1 MHYTTLM
8 KGLLTQMKQGVQYKR
23 MPTAVKVL
31 AIIAMAP
38 WVATFEI
45 FGFIYR
51 ICLFVY
57 KALAAPASHLHQWMK
72 EQKDEIKHATQAV
85 LYAVCLP
92 FIFFLQIVLSLFSI
106 VFYLVWFVYMLN
118 GYILS
123 FGGIKW
129 QPSIADA
136 SYENADVSGDYKP
149 GFVGTTVYVSMTF
162 GFLVL
167 ALLFGLIFTV
177 APFVETLALVL
188 VFGGAYA
195 VMVWIV
201 NPIMFRKVKVQ
212 AAPAVE
218 AEADVAEVEAGEPEA
233 EETVEATEEIAE

>member
-1 MHYTTLM
+1 MHYSTLM
-8 KGLLTQMKQGVQYKR
+8 KGLLSEIKQGVQYKR
-23 MPTAVKVL
+23 MITPIKVL

-45 FGFIYR
+45 LSFIYR
-51 ICLFVY
+51 VCLFVY

-72 EQKDEIKHATQAV
+72 EQKDEVKHATQAV

-92 FIFFLQIVLSLFSI
+92 VIFLFQIALSLFSI

-136 SYENADVSGDYKP
+136 SYENSDVSGNYKP
-149 GFVGTTVYVSMTF
+149 GFVGTTVFVSMTF
-162 GFLVL
+162 GFLAL
-167 ALLFGLIFTV
+167 ALLFGLIFAV
-177 APFVETLALVL
+177 APFVETLALMM
-188 VFGGAYA
+188 VFAGAYA

-201 NPIMFRKVKVQ
+201 NPIMFRKSKAQ

-218 AEADVAEVEAGEPEA
+218 ADEA
-233 EETVEATEEIAE
+233 

>member
-1 MHYTTLM
+1 MEDPMHYSTLM
-8 KGLLTQMKQGVQYKR
+8 KGLLSEIKQGVQYKR

-45 FGFIYR
+45 IGFIYR
-51 ICLFVY
+51 VCLFVY
-57 KALAAPASHLHQWMK
+57 KMLAAPASHLHQWMK
-72 EQKDEIKHATQAV
+72 EQKDDVKHATQAV

-92 FIFFLQIVLSLFSI
+92 FIFLLQIVLSLFSV
-106 VFYLVWFVYMLN
+106 VFYLVWFLYMLN

-136 SYENADVSGDYKP
+136 SYENSDVSGNYKP
-149 GFVGTTVYVSMTF
+149 GKVGTIIYVSMTL

-167 ALLFGLIFTV
+167 TGVFFLVRLAKPLIATAAAYQF
-177 APFVETLALVL
+177 LMI
-188 VFGGAYA
+188 AYA
-195 VMVWIV
+195 IMSWIV
-201 NPIMFRKVKVQ
+201 NPIMFRKVKAAPVVEE
-212 AAPAVE
+212 APAVE
-218 AEADVAEVEAGEPEA
+218 EAPVAEIEEA
-233 EETVEATEEIAE
+233 

>member
-1 MHYTTLM
+1 MHYSTLM
-8 KGLLTQMKQGVQYKR
+8 KGLLSEIKQGVQYKR
-23 MPTAVKVL
+23 MITPIKVL

-45 FGFIYR
+45 LSFIYR
-51 ICLFVY
+51 VCLFVY

-72 EQKDEIKHATQAV
+72 EQKDEVKHATQAV

-92 FIFFLQIVLSLFSI
+92 VIFLFQIALSLFSI

-136 SYENADVSGDYKP
+136 SYENSDVSGNYKP
-149 GFVGTTVYVSMTF
+149 GFVGTTVFVSMTF
-162 GFLVL
+162 GFLAL
-167 ALLFGLIFTV
+167 ALLFGLIFAV
-177 APFVETLALVL
+177 APFVETLALMMI
-188 VFGGAYA
+188 FAGAYA

-201 NPIMFRKVKVQ
+201 NPIMFRKSKAQ

-218 AEADVAEVEAGEPEA
+218 ADEA
-233 EETVEATEEIAE
+233 